1 MWVEGPTQLD
11 TPVLVFGFE
20 AEDLAFM
27 MGVMLLSGLFF
38 EGMAGVCVVTACAG
52 LLLRRLKRGRP
63 PGALIH
69 VAHQLELIRIPGAVR
84 PQARRWSPSA
94 AEEFVD
100 C

>member
-20 AEDLAFM
+20 VEDLAAM
-27 MGVMLLSGLFF
+27 MGVMLLSSLLF
-38 EGMAGVCVVTACAG
+38 EGMAGVCVVTVCAG

-84 PQARRWSPSA
+84 PKARRYSPSA
-94 AEEFVD
+94 AGGFD
-100 C
+100 

>member
-20 AEDLAFM
+20 VEDLAAM
-27 MGVMLLSGLFF
+27 MGVMLLSSLLF
-38 EGMAGVCVVTACAG
+38 EGMAGVCVVTVCAG
-52 LLLRRLKRGRP
+52 LLIRRLKRGRP

-84 PQARRWSPSA
+84 PRARRYSSSA
-94 AEEFVD
+94 AGGFV
-100 C
+100 

>member
-20 AEDLAFM
+20 VEDLAAM
-27 MGVMLLSGLFF
+27 MGVMLLSSLLF
-38 EGMAGVCVVTACAG
+38 EGMAGVCVVTVGGG

-69 VAHQLELIRIPGAVR
+69 LAHQLELIRIPGAVR
-84 PQARRWSPSA
+84 PRARRYSPSA
-94 AEEFVD
+94 AGDFD
-100 C
+100 

>member
-20 AEDLAFM
+20 VEDLAAM
-27 MGVMLLSGLFF
+27 MGVMLLSSLLF
-38 EGMAGVCVVTACAG
+38 EGMAGVCVVTVCAG
-52 LLLRRLKRGRP
+52 LVLKRLKRGRP

-84 PQARRWSPSA
+84 PRARRYSPSA
-94 AEEFVD
+94 GGDFD
-100 C
+100 

>member
-20 AEDLAFM
+20 VEDLAAM
-27 MGVMLLSGLFF
+27 MGVMLLSSLLF
-38 EGMAGVCVVTACAG
+38 EGMAGVCVVTVCAG
-52 LLLRRLKRGRP
+52 LLIRRLKRGRP

-84 PQARRWSPSA
+84 PRVRRYSHSA
-94 AEEFVD
+94 AGGFD
-100 C
+100 

>member
-20 AEDLAFM
+20 VEDLAAM
-27 MGVMLLSGLFF
+27 MGVMLLSSLLF
-38 EGMAGVCVVTACAG
+38 EGMAGVCVVTVCAG

-84 PQARRWSPSA
+84 PRERRYSPSA
-94 AEEFVD
+94 AGGFE
-100 C
+100 